1 MSGRTVLSG
10 VGLCCS
16 LGRTHADAATAYA
29 EGDVNFEKSDK
40 VVGPDGMPLRLAP
53 VFGLHDIH
61 NYEIRL
67 QRLFQCAMDD
77 LAAQTGP
84 EQAPMPLRLIV
95 PGWLKGNPIE
105 TAFSEWVMAEYGGL
119 LKSADLISSENAM
132 PLSDLARA
140 LLAVGD
146 GAAPAMLVGA
156 VDSFMH
162 AELIDALALNNR
174 LLCRTQP
181 HGVIPSEAAVLFRV
195 CQPHLAAADAPGGEI
210 AAVWTGRET
219 EPITDAKGILGRGLA
234 KPFAAALGERTPHR
248 LMIDLN
254 GERWRSE
261 ELGFALAAAPPL
273 PDDLAA
279 DFETPP
285 LFTGFCGCAM
295 GGVMAALALA
305 DQPGGLDSRAEYP
318 DGTEWTMI
326 SSSQYNGLREVA
338 LMGRS
343 VAERQPQEDAA

>member
-1 MSGRTVLSG
+1 MISG

-16 LGRTHADAATAYA
+16 LGQNFADASKAYA
-29 EGDVNFEKSDK
+29 AGEVNFEKSDK

-53 VFGLHDIH
+53 VFGFHDIH
-61 NYEIRL
+61 NYEVRL

-84 EQAPMPLRLIV
+84 AREPMPLRLII

-105 TAFSEWVMAEYGGL
+105 AAFSKWILAEYGGRV
-119 LKSADLISSENAM
+119 KAVDLISSENAM
-132 PLSDLARA
+132 LLSDLARA
-140 LLAVGD
+140 LLTVNEGET
-146 GAAPAMLVGA
+146 PAMLVGA

-181 HGVIPSEAAVLFRV
+181 HGVIPSEAAALFRV
-195 CQPHLAAADAPGGEI
+195 CLPQLAAAEAPGGEI

-234 KPFAAALGERTPHR
+234 KPFSAALSERTPQR

-261 ELGFALAAAPPL
+261 ELGFALAAAPAL

-285 LFTGFCGCAM
+285 LFTGFCGCAT

-305 DQPGGLDSRAEYP
+305 DAPAEA
-318 DGTEWTMI
+318 
-326 SSSQYNGLREVA
+326 R
-338 LMGRS
+338 R
-343 VAERQPQEDAA
+343 

>member
-1 MSGRTVLSG
+1 MSGAVISG

-16 LGRTHADAATAYA
+16 LGRTFAKAAKAYA
-29 EGDVNFEKSDK
+29 AGDVNFEKSDK
-40 VVGPDGMPLRLAP
+40 VIGPDGMPLRLAP
-53 VFGLHDIH
+53 VFGFHDIH

-77 LAAQTGP
+77 FAAQSGP
-84 EQAPMPLRLIV
+84 APAPMPLRLII
-95 PGWLKGNPIE
+95 PGWLKGNAIE
-105 TAFSEWVMAEYGGL
+105 ATFSEWIMAEYGER
-119 LKSADLISSENAM
+119 LISVELVSSENAM
-132 PLSDLARA
+132 LLSDLARA
-140 LLAVGD
+140 LLAVNEGE
-146 GAAPAMLVGA
+146 APAMLVGA

-162 AELIDALALNNR
+162 AELIDSLALNNR

-195 CQPHLAAADAPGGEI
+195 CQPHVAAADAPGGEI

-219 EPITDAKGILGRGLA
+219 ENIADAKGILGRGLA
-234 KPFAAALGERTPHR
+234 KPFAAALSERTPHR

-261 ELGFALAAAPPL
+261 ELGFALAAVPAL

-285 LFTGFCGCAM
+285 LFTGFCGCAT
-295 GGVMAALALA
+295 GGVIAALALA
-305 DQPGGLDSRAEYP
+305 DAPPGSGAPP
-318 DGTEWTMI
+318 DTEDGMEWTVI
-326 SSSQYNGLREVA
+326 STSHYNGPRAVA
-338 LMGRS
+338 LIGRP
-343 VAERQPQEDAA
+343 VPQTELEEDAA